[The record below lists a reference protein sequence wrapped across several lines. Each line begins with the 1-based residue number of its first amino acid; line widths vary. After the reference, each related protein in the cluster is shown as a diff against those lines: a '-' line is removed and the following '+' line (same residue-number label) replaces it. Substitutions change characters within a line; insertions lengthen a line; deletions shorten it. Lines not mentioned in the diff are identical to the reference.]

1 MFLNTLNITD
11 IVVQL
16 THKKHR
22 EARRMATTDQ
32 TNEDQTNAPNEDQTH
47 EDGSTTDKEDF
58 QKSMLE
64 DNKYKRK
71 PNTTMRAMIEEHIEL
86 FPCVDS
92 HYCRQESQR
101 QYLASDLSISKMYN
115 LFQEWAPEHHPNSKI
130 PGKTMYESVFTGS
143 YNLGFY
149 VPKKD
154 QCDTCESFKNLPERS
169 AEDKKFVH
177 KEKERLKKD
186 PYTVNT
192 DRLSDHVKAQ
202 IVHIEGAER
211 ARHEFHTDKKN
222 AETKLAE
229 NENSANENSG
239 CDSNG
244 LVIDLCSFD
253 LQKIL
258 STPCLNV
265 SKMYYLSKYTVYNLV
280 IKSVFSGH
288 GDCYMWGEVDG
299 KKGANEIGTGIYKYI
314 EKKTA
319 AGNIKEF
326 IFYSDN
332 CPGQNLNRILPIC
345 YMYCAKKFGV
355 TITHKFLQVG
365 HTQMG
370 CDTVHSVIIERKKK
384 SIKVYTPDQWQ
395 TVVELSGCEVDF
407 LTYNDF
413 MNFQDNIKLFAN
425 WHISE
430 AGEKINWT
438 LHKAVKVDP
447 VQPFVLQMKL
457 KLHSDQLIVLNL
469 LEQPD
474 GKSTRSK
481 QSEKDTLLSNIAQLY
496 NSPLKV
502 AKKKVDKLL
511 QCCRENTIPA
521 KFHHFYEN
529 LRPDPDLDN
538 AHPYKLRN
546 CGARGSTRGSTH
558 GARGS
563 TRGSTRGTPGSN
575 SGARGSTCGARGS
588 TRGARGS
595 TCGARGSTCG
605 ACGSTR
611 GSNSGAAGSD
621 RGARGNGKA

>member
-1 MFLNTLNITD
+1 M
-11 IVVQL
+11 
-16 THKKHR
+16 
-22 EARRMATTDQ
+22 
-32 TNEDQTNAPNEDQTH
+32 
-47 EDGSTTDKEDF
+47 
-58 QKSMLE
+58 
-64 DNKYKRK
+64 
-71 PNTTMRAMIEEHIEL
+71 
-86 FPCVDS
+86 
-92 HYCRQESQR
+92 
-101 QYLASDLSISKMYN
+101 
-115 LFQEWAPEHHPNSKI
+115 
-130 PGKTMYESVFTGS
+130 
-143 YNLGFY
+143 
-149 VPKKD
+149 
-154 QCDTCESFKNLPERS
+154 
-169 AEDKKFVH
+169 
-177 KEKERLKKD
+177 
-186 PYTVNT
+186 
-192 DRLSDHVKAQ
+192 
-202 IVHIEGAER
+202 
-211 ARHEFHTDKKN
+211 
-222 AETKLAE
+222 
-229 NENSANENSG
+229 
-239 CDSNG
+239 
-244 LVIDLCSFD
+244 
-253 LQKIL
+253 
-258 STPCLNV
+258 
-265 SKMYYLSKYTVYNLV
+265 VYNLV

-430 AGEKINWT
+430 VGEKVNWT

-481 QSEKDTLLSNIAQLY
+481 QSEEDTLLSNIAQLY

-546 CGARGSTRGSTH
+546 RGARGSTRGSTH

-588 TRGARGS
+588 TRGARRS
-595 TCGARGSTCG
+595 TRGARGSTCG
-605 ACGSTR
+605 AR
-611 GSNSGAAGSD
+611 
-621 RGARGNGKA
+621 